1 MKVPSRAEPSWG
13 TLISELK
20 PSWTKFFK
28 LIFSPRFYYQKSC
41 IMISAMISINFII
54 IYLNFCVFKGENL
67 IQIHN
72 LVNFI
77 IENNKKI
84 GLQLRIE
91 ISARFSVNFQF
102 RAEVKKVTSRAEP
115 SWKSFSSSYGS
126 SQLGSGSSLIF
137 TKWCLKV
144 ETFSQIK
151 FSNLYKSM

>member
-1 MKVPSRAEPSWG
+1 
-13 TLISELK
+13 
-20 PSWTKFFK
+20 
-28 LIFSPRFYYQKSC
+28 
-41 IMISAMISINFII
+41 MISAMISINFII

-84 GLQLRIE
+84 GLQLRTE

-115 SWKSFSSSYGS
+115 S
-126 SQLGSGSSLIF
+126 
-137 TKWCLKV
+137 
-144 ETFSQIK
+144 
-151 FSNLYKSM
+151 

>member
-1 MKVPSRAEPSWG
+1 
-13 TLISELK
+13 
-20 PSWTKFFK
+20 
-28 LIFSPRFYYQKSC
+28 
-41 IMISAMISINFII
+41 MISAMISINFII

-102 RAEVKKVTSRAEP
+102 RAEVKKVTSRAEL
-115 SWKSFSSSYGS
+115 KIL
-126 SQLGSGSSLIF
+126 QLEPARLGLI
-137 TKWCLKV
+137 TK
-144 ETFSQIK
+144 
-151 FSNLYKSM
+151 